1 MNKNIKAA
9 LLSAFVFPGLGQLHK
24 GCRLKGFILI
34 FAVNILFLIA
44 IALVLKA
51 IYALSLS
58 AGGLSG
64 TTDPAKTADLILS
77 GNPAFAWL
85 LAMFGCLWL
94 YGILDAL
101 LSSPKDRTD

>member
-9 LLSAFVFPGLGQLHK
+9 LLSALVFPGLGQLYK
-24 GCRLKGFILI
+24 GCRLKGFVLI
-34 FAVNILFLIA
+34 FAVNVLFLVA

-58 AGGLSG
+58 GGLSG
-64 TTDPAKTADLILS
+64 TADPAKTADLILA

-85 LAMFGCLWL
+85 LAIFGGLWL
-94 YGILDAL
+94 YGVLDAL
-101 LSSPKDRTD
+101 LSSSKDRTE